1 MQIGPDWRTGK
12 PGPFTLNLF
21 LVIGSAVAVW
31 SSYPWLA
38 YRLFAAMGTM
48 SLLCLVL
55 NTGWTPAMVVVGVYS
70 GLFLDTGIK
79 SGPIDAQVIETCV
92 TIFVS
97 AVVGLA
103 VGFFIEIQSEAG
115 CSDNGPGSS
124 DSVDEDRDR

>member
-38 YRLFAAMGTM
+38 YRLFAAMGTI

-70 GLFLDTGIK
+70 GLFLD
-79 SGPIDAQVIETCV
+79 SGAKFGPRDAQVLQMFV
-92 TIFVS
+92 TIFVC
-97 AVVGLA
+97 AAVGLA
-103 VGFFIEIQSEAG
+103 VGLFIDLYSEAAR
-115 CSDNGPGSS
+115 SENGPGSS